1 MKWLEVRARDDGC
14 ATEKDAEGWAGILNR
29 DAIEVFDHEADG
41 LYTTA
46 VVKVKLDNLGW
57 DMQMMAG
64 NEKRMNA
71 AVKAAAAAAAP
82 QTAAAVKT
90 VGAAAKARSK
100 KK

>member
-1 MKWLEVRARDDGC
+1 M
-14 ATEKDAEGWAGILNR
+14 EKDAEGWAGILNR
-29 DAIEVFDHEADG
+29 DAIDVFDHEADG

-46 VVKVKLDNLGW
+46 VVKVKLENLGR
-57 DMQMMAG
+57 DMQMTAG

-90 VGAAAKARSK
+90 VAAAAKARSK

>member
-29 DAIEVFDHEADG
+29 DAIDVFDHEADG

-46 VVKVKLDNLGW
+46 VVKVKLDNLGP

-71 AVKAAAAAAAP
+71 AVKAAAAAAP

-90 VGAAAKARSK
+90 VAAAAKARSK

>member
-1 MKWLEVRARDDGC
+1 M
-14 ATEKDAEGWAGILNR
+14 EKDAEGWAGILNR
-29 DAIEVFDHEADG
+29 DAIEVFDHEANG

-71 AVKAAAAAAAP
+71 AVKAAAAAP